1 MTALH
6 LPAPAPPRAVLFGFP
21 PVGKRWPGA
30 VRSALALGV
39 PASIVSAL
47 GYHQQALVVAIGAF
61 AVVYGEGRAYRTRWK
76 VVTIA
81 AAALVA
87 AAWLGAVVGR
97 PVHRAIADGHSHF
110 LLLWVVAAMTAV
122 ALVGAYLVDALRLGP
137 PGGFFFVMATEIG
150 SLIAGSGMPPAEIAG
165 WGVVGGVSS
174 LVVSM
179 SGLLRGPRLPE
190 QNAVR
195 AAESAVDAY
204 VGVDRSG
211 PAAARARQLAS
222 LKLQAAWHCLDD
234 GGLLDRTRPR
244 HWHRADH
251 HLVTT
256 LGAVQVRLSAALN
269 GDPTVDPA
277 SDLDD
282 IRPLVPM
289 ARPGVRYR
297 LVRSL
302 HPSSHAWTTTVRLV
316 IACMLAG
323 VLTVALGTGRPDW
336 AVIAAVLVLH
346 QGPDRIMGTY
356 RGVHRIGGTVLG
368 LGLYAALFAL
378 GPAGVW
384 LILLLAVL
392 QFMVEMLVARNYG
405 LAVIFITPLALMM
418 GGGNTGRSV
427 ASVMWD
433 RLLETVIGVCVALVV
448 LWTVD
453 RRSHR
458 RILRWVDGRVA
469 QLVAAT
475 ARQLDRAP
483 AGAPAVLELRRDLE
497 FELAGSAM
505 AGVDAAHNDPA
516 WTAPRWPAHS
526 ELHHLGYDVLGALWA
541 LPPEGRPDAP
551 TTAQWSRSL
560 NALTEARTR
569 M

>member
-1 MTALH
+1 MH

-30 VRSALALGV
+30 VRAALALGI
-39 PASIVSAL
+39 PASIVAAL
-47 GYHQQALVVAIGAF
+47 GYHQQALTVAIGAF
-61 AVVYGEGRAYRTRWK
+61 AVLYGEGKAYRARWK

-81 AAALVA
+81 AVALA
-87 AAWLGAVVGR
+87 GSAWFGALVGR
-97 PVHRAIADGHSHF
+97 PVHRAIAEGHTHF
-110 LLLWVVAAMTAV
+110 LLLWVVVAMTT
-122 ALVGAYLVDALRLGP
+122 VGLAAAYAADALRLGP
-137 PGGFFFVMATEIG
+137 PGGFFFILATEIG

-165 WGVVGGVSS
+165 WGAVGGASS
-174 LVVSM
+174 LIVSM
-179 SGLLRGPRLPE
+179 SGLLRDPRAPE
-190 QNAVR
+190 R
-195 AAESAVDAY
+195 AAVAAAGSAVDAY
-204 VGVDRSG
+204 ATADRSSATA
-211 PAAARARQLAS
+211 PRARHLAS

-234 GGLLDRTRPR
+234 GGLLDGSRERRR
-244 HWHRADH
+244 HRSDH
-251 HLVTT
+251 PLVGQ
-256 LGAVQVRLSAALN
+256 LGATQVRLSAALSA
-269 GDPTVDPA
+269 DPTVDPD

-289 ARPGVRYR
+289 PRPGIRYR

-302 HPSSHAWTTTVRLV
+302 HPNSHAWTAALRLLV
-316 IACMLAG
+316 ACLIAG
-323 VLTVALGTGRPDW
+323 TVAVAIGSKRPDW
-336 AVIAAVLVLH
+336 AVIAAALVLH

-356 RGVHRIGGTVLG
+356 RGVHRIVGTALG
-368 LGLYAALFAL
+368 LLLFAALYEL
-378 GPAGVW
+378 DPTGLW
-384 LILLLAVL
+384 LILLLAAL

-405 LAVIFITPLALMM
+405 IAVVFITPLALLM
-418 GGGNTGRSV
+418 GGSATLA
-427 ASVMWD
+427 ASPASAMGE
-433 RLLETVIGVCVALVV
+433 RLVETAVGVCVALAV

-469 QLVAAT
+469 QLIAAT
-475 ARQLDRAP
+475 ARRLDGAP

-526 ELHHLGYDVLGALWA
+526 ELHHLGYDVLGGLWA
-541 LPPEGRPDAP
+541 LPPDGRPDTA
-551 TTAQWSRSL
+551 TTAQWSRRL
-560 NALTEARTR
+560 NALAEARAR